1 MKPRILSTARLSFT
15 LASAIAALLATQS
28 IFAGTIWDG
37 GGGATTNIN
46 TAANWDGTAPGVVN
60 ALNGTT
66 AATFGTGGST
76 ATINVAASFTGIT
89 INRDAAFTIA
99 DGAGALTLGTGGITV
114 TLPTTTARAHTISES
129 SLILNGNQSWTVTNN
144 TGAASLNVSS
154 LISETGGARTLT
166 KAGTGTLILSGAS
179 GNTYT
184 GLTTISGGVLRI
196 TKSAALGTVAGGVS
210 LASGSGL
217 EIDGTGGALTVGAE
231 AISIAGGG
239 VTLPTPNLGAI
250 RNIAGNNTYGGT
262 VTMTA
267 QSRINS
273 DAGTLTLNN
282 PTAAV
287 TGAFTLV
294 VGGAGNVTISSPMTN
309 GVGGVSKGD
318 AGTLTLSGLNTF
330 TGNVTV
336 GGGILAAGVAGN
348 GTNSA
353 LGSVSST
360 RTIAVNTGG
369 TLRFD
374 VGNVFNNNFASAA
387 SSVPALNIAGGTVT
401 NASSATNSALGNITL
416 AGGTLT
422 ATVGSASGYGSW
434 NLNGT
439 VTSTGTSTLSSSAS
453 VPMTLSAA
461 VGTTT
466 TFDVQS
472 GTLTSSAALGEV
484 TAAGDERVSGLTK
497 IGSGM
502 LVLSNTNN
510 YTGNTAINA
519 GVLNIATTGALPGY
533 NVDGRYSVASGAT
546 LAVQNAVS
554 DGDIS
559 AMLGT
564 TNFLSG
570 ANFGF
575 DTASGNRTYGAN
587 LTNTAQGPLGI
598 VKLGANT
605 LTLSGTNTYTGGTNV
620 TAGTLNISSTSALPN
635 WNVDGGFSLASGAS
649 LVVPNAVSESAVNTI
664 LGSTNVASGASLVFD
679 TSAGDRTHN
688 SAITN
693 TTQGLLNIG
702 KIGANTLTLAGAN
715 TYTGNTTLTSG
726 TLNITGSLTGLA
738 ASSNLAYGN
747 AAGNTIV
754 NVSGSI
760 ADYKNFTGANIA
772 GSIAVMNQTA
782 GSTST
787 LGTNSQDTQ
796 WVAQNGGYGYL
807 NITGGTFNTGR
818 FDAVGAIGGGTAV
831 VYVGGT
837 GTFNNNSGDW
847 LILPRKEGVGQL
859 TVGPGGSLVRT
870 AAVTS
875 NLGITM
881 DASNAHGALNI
892 AGGSVDTGVRPLNFG
907 FGSAAFTNTRGF
919 VNLAGGTLSVGS
931 AIVQSNANAGGQYF
945 EYFNFGGGTLKSNA
959 AMTWLPAASAV
970 GHTITATIYGPVT
983 NNNNANTAF
992 NSQIGTSSN
1001 FSGGLTIDTNN
1012 FATNIAYPLSGAGG
1026 VGVTQANIGDVSL
1039 LSGNSG
1045 YIGAPAV
1052 VFSPPAAPG
1061 GVPASGYAVIDV
1073 GSGKVNGIVITNPG
1087 TYAATETPTV
1097 TLSGGGGSIAPFTTS
1112 ALTTANTSGGL
1123 TKTGAGTLT
1132 LSGASTYTG
1141 ATSVNV
1147 GTLNL
1152 TGSLT
1157 SSVTVANNANLG
1169 GEGSTTGAL
1178 TFSGTSDLAFDPSTG
1193 GTFLTT
1199 GSVNATGASVTIAP
1213 TVPVTGTGIVV
1224 LDAAGGITGT
1234 AGGAGNNFI
1243 YTGRGS
1249 LYFNGGNTQL
1259 LIDTAPVS
1267 LAWFGN
1273 DPTNPTL
1280 WDLDTTT
1287 NWLSGGGQKFFTGD
1301 GVTFNDFAASFV
1313 VDINAA
1319 HVFPGNIVFSN
1330 NSPNTYTI
1338 QGAFGIFGGGTLTK
1352 NGTGTTVLNTS
1363 NGYTGATTVNDGVLN
1378 IRNASALGAT
1388 TAGTIVASGAL
1399 EIQGGIT
1406 TAAEALTLNGSGVL
1420 SGGALRNISGNNTW
1434 GSSVALAS
1442 ASSIGS
1448 DAGTLTI
1455 PSLTGAFGL
1464 TKVGAGTVNITG
1476 ATAVTSTVVEA
1487 GTLYMGAQTGAS
1499 TTTTLGAASAVTL
1512 NGSGN
1517 LTVRRTNTGN
1527 SDVTGAIGGTGSL
1540 TLIGDNLT
1548 TSQSGDF
1555 VLNNTSTYSGGTTIT
1570 GARVQYKAASA
1581 LGTGSITTGP
1591 NGQVFFDA
1599 GMTLTNNF
1607 TLSSG
1612 LGWNES
1618 AGYLGALRMN
1628 GTTLSGTITLTAE
1641 TRITSAGTST
1651 LSGVISGG
1659 FGMDFFEDNAIGTIS
1674 LSGENTYTG
1683 TTTVNS
1689 MGAGSTFPNL
1699 IVGNNSALGTTAGGT
1714 VVVGG
1719 GTTGVGSQLTL
1730 ADGITVTD
1738 ETLTLDATSA
1748 GYRASLVT
1756 GGTATWDGNV
1766 ITAGTGGFVGF
1777 YTNGAGMT
1785 IGSTDADTITGT
1797 NSLVLRGTGTGTVNS
1812 TLSMG
1817 ANGII
1822 KTDAS
1827 TWTITSNNNDFTGI
1841 PAAAS
1846 GILSV
1851 SSIANIGVNSALG
1864 AGASITLGQNSATA
1878 GRLQFTGVSGGASNR
1893 ALFINNGTTGGAGA
1907 IENTVTGQTLTL
1919 SGALTVATPAS
1930 ACSLTLTGAGDGVLS
1945 GGIAATP
1952 ALSLIKSGAGTWT
1965 LPVANTYTGATI
1977 IGGGTLALTTISPSL
1992 AGGLT
1997 FGTALGNANVGTLD
2011 LSGIAASATFGG
2023 ALTVQTNSVT
2033 ANTITLG
2040 SAKTLTINGGLAM
2053 SNNVDDGETR
2063 LTMTGG
2069 GALVVNGASITVG
2082 NNTVGTNNSSEAHL
2096 NLAALDSFTSTL
2108 SGNLT
2113 IQASGDNS
2121 GSDASSLTLSDVANS
2136 ITAAAVRVGNSST
2149 GSAQRLWL
2157 GGGTNVIQTDLINL
2171 GAGTRDTGII
2181 DFAGTGGSFN
2191 LRNVAGT
2198 GRVAAVN
2205 LGPQST
2211 QTTGYST
2218 ANLIDLTGNTADVA
2232 IGTFATSLG
2241 AKTAANTNDLSFDT
2255 GTLDILSI
2263 NMAFAKGTGSS
2274 TNRIT
2279 IGGGTV
2285 RLGGSAAFS
2294 DAGTGT
2300 LTLATAGSG
2309 ELIINGGTVTTTAS
2323 LLKGTG
2329 AGTATV
2335 TINGGTLDMGG
2346 TNIGAATNTV
2356 VLAAQSGT
2364 LQNVGQINNG
2374 AGLTKSTA
2382 GTLILAGTNTYTGD
2396 TTVSDGILELAD
2408 NAQIKFVL
2416 GATTGSNN
2424 RLTGAGT
2431 VTLGGDFNIDTSAAD
2446 GLSSGSWTL
2455 VDHSTLAETYN
2466 SNFSVVGF
2474 TDAGGN
2480 KWTKPNGAS
2489 SSYTFDEATGVLTLG
2504 PSASYASWIAG
2515 FGLTG
2520 PDALATADPDF
2531 DGIDN
2536 AAEMVFG
2543 GNPATGMDAALLP
2556 TIEMVSA
2563 DPDGNLVFADY
2574 LLFTYRRTDLSVT
2587 AGVTAACETDTDLIA
2602 PWSTA
2607 VGGVSGVV
2615 ILTDNNYN
2623 ASFTPPTAV
2632 DTDRVRVY
2640 VPRGVNPTLF
2650 GRLNVTVP

>member
-1 MKPRILSTARLSFT
+1 M
-15 LASAIAALLATQS
+15 
-28 IFAGTIWDG
+28 
-37 GGGATTNIN
+37 
-46 TAANWDGTAPGVVN
+46 
-60 ALNGTT
+60 
-66 AATFGTGGST
+66 
-76 ATINVAASFTGIT
+76 
-89 INRDAAFTIA
+89 
-99 DGAGALTLGTGGITV
+99 
-114 TLPTTTARAHTISES
+114 
-129 SLILNGNQSWTVTNN
+129 
-144 TGAASLNVSS
+144 
-154 LISETGGARTLT
+154 
-166 KAGTGTLILSGAS
+166 
-179 GNTYT
+179 
-184 GLTTISGGVLRI
+184 
-196 TKSAALGTVAGGVS
+196 
-210 LASGSGL
+210 
-217 EIDGTGGALTVGAE
+217 
-231 AISIAGGG
+231 
-239 VTLPTPNLGAI
+239 
-250 RNIAGNNTYGGT
+250 
-262 VTMTA
+262 
-267 QSRINS
+267 
-273 DAGTLTLNN
+273 
-282 PTAAV
+282 
-287 TGAFTLV
+287 
-294 VGGAGNVTISSPMTN
+294 
-309 GVGGVSKGD
+309 
-318 AGTLTLSGLNTF
+318 
-330 TGNVTV
+330 
-336 GGGILAAGVAGN
+336 
-348 GTNSA
+348 
-353 LGSVSST
+353 
-360 RTIAVNTGG
+360 
-369 TLRFD
+369 
-374 VGNVFNNNFASAA
+374 
-387 SSVPALNIAGGTVT
+387 
-401 NASSATNSALGNITL
+401 
-416 AGGTLT
+416 
-422 ATVGSASGYGSW
+422 
-434 NLNGT
+434 
-439 VTSTGTSTLSSSAS
+439 
-453 VPMTLSAA
+453 
-461 VGTTT
+461 
-466 TFDVQS
+466 
-472 GTLTSSAALGEV
+472 
-484 TAAGDERVSGLTK
+484 
-497 IGSGM
+497 
-502 LVLSNTNN
+502 
-510 YTGNTAINA
+510 
-519 GVLNIATTGALPGY
+519 
-533 NVDGRYSVASGAT
+533 
-546 LAVQNAVS
+546 
-554 DGDIS
+554 
-559 AMLGT
+559 
-564 TNFLSG
+564 
-570 ANFGF
+570 
-575 DTASGNRTYGAN
+575 
-587 LTNTAQGPLGI
+587 
-598 VKLGANT
+598 
-605 LTLSGTNTYTGGTNV
+605 
-620 TAGTLNISSTSALPN
+620 
-635 WNVDGGFSLASGAS
+635 
-649 LVVPNAVSESAVNTI
+649 
-664 LGSTNVASGASLVFD
+664 
-679 TSAGDRTHN
+679 
-688 SAITN
+688 
-693 TTQGLLNIG
+693 
-702 KIGANTLTLAGAN
+702 
-715 TYTGNTTLTSG
+715 
-726 TLNITGSLTGLA
+726 
-738 ASSNLAYGN
+738 
-747 AAGNTIV
+747 
-754 NVSGSI
+754 
-760 ADYKNFTGANIA
+760 
-772 GSIAVMNQTA
+772 
-782 GSTST
+782 
-787 LGTNSQDTQ
+787 
-796 WVAQNGGYGYL
+796 
-807 NITGGTFNTGR
+807 
-818 FDAVGAIGGGTAV
+818 
-831 VYVGGT
+831 
-837 GTFNNNSGDW
+837 
-847 LILPRKEGVGQL
+847 
-859 TVGPGGSLVRT
+859 
-870 AAVTS
+870 
-875 NLGITM
+875 
-881 DASNAHGALNI
+881 
-892 AGGSVDTGVRPLNFG
+892 
-907 FGSAAFTNTRGF
+907 
-919 VNLAGGTLSVGS
+919 
-931 AIVQSNANAGGQYF
+931 
-945 EYFNFGGGTLKSNA
+945 
-959 AMTWLPAASAV
+959 
-970 GHTITATIYGPVT
+970 
-983 NNNNANTAF
+983 
-992 NSQIGTSSN
+992 
-1001 FSGGLTIDTNN
+1001 
-1012 FATNIAYPLSGAGG
+1012 
-1026 VGVTQANIGDVSL
+1026 
-1039 LSGNSG
+1039 
-1045 YIGAPAV
+1045 
-1052 VFSPPAAPG
+1052 
-1061 GVPASGYAVIDV
+1061 
-1073 GSGKVNGIVITNPG
+1073 
-1087 TYAATETPTV
+1087 
-1097 TLSGGGGSIAPFTTS
+1097 
-1112 ALTTANTSGGL
+1112 
-1123 TKTGAGTLT
+1123 TKTGAGSLT

-1178 TFSGTSDLAFDPSTG
+1178 TFSGTSDLAFDPSTS
-1193 GTFLTT
+1193 GTFLTA

-1338 QGAFGIFGGGTLTK
+1338 QGAFGIFGGATLTK
-1352 NGTGTTVLNTS
+1352 NGNGTTVLNTS

-1388 TAGTIVASGAL
+1388 TAGTSVASGAL

-1455 PSLTGAFGL
+1455 PSLSGAFGL
-1464 TKVGAGTVNITG
+1464 TKVGAGMVNITG

-1487 GTLYMGAQTGAS
+1487 GTLYMGAQTGTS
-1499 TTTTLGAASAVTL
+1499 TTTTLGAGNPVTL

-1540 TLIGDNLT
+1540 TLIGDNLS

-1591 NGQVFFDA
+1591 NGQVFFDT

-1607 TLSSG
+1607 TLGSG

-1628 GTTLSGTITLTAE
+1628 GTTLSGTITLTAD

-1659 FGMDFFEDNAIGTIS
+1659 FGMDFFEDTVIGTIA
-1674 LSGENTYTG
+1674 LSGDNTYTG
-1683 TTTVNS
+1683 PTTLGFGVLTLQHAN
-1689 MGAGSTFPNL
+1689 
-1699 IVGNNSALGTTAGGT
+1699 ALGSTAGGT
-1714 VVVGG
+1714 SVASGARVELAGISVAGEAITVNGSGGNFAGALQGRSGTSLWNGNVTIGAAADTRIGAVAGASLEVSGVIDDGAEDNRIMYRPVDSTATVIVSGANTYTGGTSLVGG
-1719 GTTGVGSQLTL
+1719 PV
-1730 ADGITVTD
+1730 I
-1738 ETLTLDATSA
+1738 
-1748 GYRASLVT
+1748 ASSLNSVV
-1756 GGTATWDGNV
+1756 GGTATSNFGAPV
-1766 ITAGTGGFVGF
+1766 TAANGMLIIGTATVNGTLRYV
-1777 YTNGAGMT
+1777 GAGET
-1785 IGSTDADTITGT
+1785 TD
-1797 NSLVLRGTGTGTVNS
+1797 RTVQI
-1812 TLSMG
+1812 G
-1817 ANGII
+1817 AN
-1822 KTDAS
+1822 S
-1827 TWTITSNNNDFTGI
+1827 
-1841 PAAAS
+1841 PAP
-1846 GILSV
+1846 V
-1851 SSIANIGVNSALG
+1851 
-1864 AGASITLGQNSATA
+1864 AGD
-1878 GRLQFTGVSGGASNR
+1878 
-1893 ALFINNGTTGGAGA
+1893 TGGAT
-1907 IENTVTGQTLTL
+1907 IENNGSTGALSFSAPVFNTPTNAVTGTSPTRTLTL
-1919 SGALTVATPAS
+1919 SGSNA
-1930 ACSLTLTGAGDGVLS
+1930 GANIIS
-1945 GGIAATP
+1945 GIIQNNQIAGAPTAAV
-1952 ALSLIKSGAGTWT
+1952 ALSKTGTGTWT
-1965 LPVANTYTGATI
+1965 VSGANTYTGATI
-1977 IGGGTLALTTISPSL
+1977 IGGGTLVLTTASSSL
-1992 AGGLT
+1992 TGGLT

-2011 LSGIAASATFGG
+2011 LSGVAAAATFGG

-2082 NNTVGTNNSSEAHL
+2082 NNTVGNNNSSEAHL

-2108 SGNLT
+2108 SGNLI

-2136 ITAAAVRVGNSST
+2136 ITAATVRVGNSAT
-2149 GSAQRLWL
+2149 GSAHRLWL

-2181 DFAGTGGSFN
+2181 DFAGTGGSVS

-2205 LGPQST
+2205 LGPQAA
-2211 QTTGYST
+2211 QTTAYTT

-2263 NMAFAKGTGSS
+2263 NMAFAKGTGAS

-2309 ELIINGGTVTTTAS
+2309 ELIINGGSVTTTAS

-2431 VTLGGDFNIDTSAAD
+2431 VTLGGDFNIDTTAAN
-2446 GLSSGSWTL
+2446 GLASGSWTL
-2455 VDHSTLAETYN
+2455 VDHSTLTETYN

-2489 SSYTFDEATGVLTLG
+2489 SSYTFDESTGVLTLG

-2520 PDALATADPDF
+2520 PDALATADPDS
-2531 DGIDN
+2531 DGIANDV
-2536 AAEMVFG
+2536 EMVLG
-2543 GNPATGMDAALLP
+2543 GNPATGMDSALLP
-2556 TIEMVSA
+2556 TIELVNA
-2563 DPDGNLVFADY
+2563 DPDSNLVFADY

-2632 DTDRVRVY
+2632 DTDRVRVF